1 MGISYEK
8 EKKIKTILGSVIAVA
23 SLAYG
28 ADWGALQQNPAE
40 LITLIAG
47 FFGISLAATGPSVTK

>member
-1 MGISYEK
+1 MGISINREN
-8 EKKIKTILGSVIAVA
+8 KIKTVLGSVIAIA
-23 SLAYG
+23 SIAYG
-28 ADWGALQQNPAE
+28 ADWGALQQNPVE